1 MNKQLLRKEL
11 RLFMRNHQNIPNV
24 EMRFMPLQDIQLRAE
39 PDQDPNKPYQ
49 FSGYAVKWE
58 SINNHGEK
66 FEKGAFADFINAVEA
81 GSHKCHLYYNHG
93 WSLLWVNPKFA
104 MRIGKWID
112 FEEDDIGLRVT
123 GELTPGMSLADD
135 VQAMVRHETVDGLSI
150 GFYAPNEMDI
160 EYLDDYTL
168 IKRVALYEISICDEP
183 SDRNAR
189 LTDTDIRN
197 IESEDD
203 LKQFLK
209 RFNFDDDATEQLIQ
223 RVKSFGKDAEP
234 EPPKSNPLG
243 WITV

>member
-11 RLFMRNHQNIPNV
+11 GLFMRNHQNMQNV
-24 EMRFMPLQDIQLRAE
+24 EMRFMPFQDLQLRAE

-58 SINNHGEK
+58 SINSHGEK
-66 FEKGAFADFINAVEA
+66 FAKGAFADFINAVKA
-81 GSHKCHLYYNHG
+81 GSHKCHMYYNHG
-93 WSLLWVNPKFA
+93 WSFVYVNPTFA
-104 MRIGKWID
+104 MRIGKWIE
-112 FEEDDIGLRVT
+112 FEEDDIGLRVM
-123 GELTPGMSLADD
+123 GEITPGMSLAND
-135 VQAMVRHETVDGLSI
+135 VAAMIRHETVDGLSI
-150 GFYAPNEMDI
+150 CFFQPNEMDVEYI
-160 EYLDDYTL
+160 EDYVF
-168 IKRVALYEISICDEP
+168 IKRVSVAEISVCDEP

-223 RVKSFGKDAEP
+223 RVKSFVKDAEP
-234 EPPKSNPLG
+234 EPPKSNPLA